1 MEPGATVDWRAPAGK
16 GDPIFGAGAT
26 RTEKSLANA
35 VGLVGA
41 AVIVGV
47 GLFAGVDW
55 NIAHYLVAA
64 IIAFDVVGGVVANGL
79 NSAKRDHHGPPSAT
93 ANTGFGRL
101 VRMPVV
107 FTALHIHPV
116 IVGTFYPPH
125 LWWWGPIWY
134 LVILGGT
141 VAVRAVPL
149 YLQRPVGLG
158 VCALVA
164 MAAAYLPAPD
174 LWGWLPVMLA
184 LKLVLAHAVQ
194 EEPYR
199 PTADP
204 AAENTPTGR

>member
-1 MEPGATVDWRAPAGK
+1 MQLGATVDWRPPAGK

-26 RTEKSLANA
+26 SAEKTLANT
-35 VGLVGA
+35 VGILGA
-41 AVIVGV
+41 TIVVAAALLTG
-47 GLFAGVDW
+47 ADW
-55 NIAHYLVAA
+55 NVALYLVAA
-64 IIAFDVVGGVVANGL
+64 VIAFDVVGGVVANGL

-93 ANTGFGRL
+93 GNTGFGRL
-101 VRMPVV
+101 VSLPVV
-107 FTALHIHPV
+107 FTALHIHPI

-134 LVILGGT
+134 LVVLCGT

-149 YLQRPVGLG
+149 YLERPTALG
-158 VCALVA
+158 FCALVA
-164 MAAAYLPAPD
+164 MAAVYVPAPE

-199 PTADP
+199 PVSG
-204 AAENTPTGR
+204 E